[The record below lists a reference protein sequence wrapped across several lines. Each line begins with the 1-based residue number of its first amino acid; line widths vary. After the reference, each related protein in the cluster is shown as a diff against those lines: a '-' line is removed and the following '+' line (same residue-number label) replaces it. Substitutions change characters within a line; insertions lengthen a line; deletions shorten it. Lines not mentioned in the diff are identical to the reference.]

1 MAFFKIKE
9 RLGIVV
15 AIENASFCPF
25 LAGNVHKISDT
36 LQLCVVGLL
45 AGWLVG
51 LLAGWLDQRN
61 SIVSYLVD
69 RLLQL

>member
-45 AGWLVG
+45 AGWL
-51 LLAGWLDQRN
+51 DQRN